1 MHTIEEVLGPGGL
14 VSRALA
20 GYEHRP
26 AQLAMAKHVHRGFL
40 EQMHVLVEAGTGTG
54 KSLGYLVPALLSGQ
68 RVVVSTATLALQEQ
82 LLNKDIPL
90 ILEALDSEAR
100 VVQLKGRHNYLCRD
114 KLEGLR
120 QRLVLAHSD
129 QDRRLFRWAA
139 HTDTGDRAELDFIP
153 ADALW

>member
-54 KSLGYLVPALLSGQ
+54 KSFAYLVPALLSGQ
-68 RVVVSTATLALQEQ
+68 RVVVSTATLALQDQ

-90 ILEALDSEAR
+90 LLRALGSKAL
-100 VVQLKGRHNYLCRD
+100 VVQLKGRSNYLCRD
-114 KLEGLR
+114 KFEQLR
-120 QRLVLAHSD
+120 RQLSLAQSSEE
-129 QDRRLFRWAA
+129 RALFAWAES
-139 HTDTGDRAELDFIP
+139 TGSGDRAELD
-153 ADALW
+153 